1 MGTDLLSFATCL
13 PAACGVYQMPRTRGS
28 PCPPSISAVSAQT
41 NASSRSGEPPPERPS
56 APKSHSL
63 AKEEKYQSFQT
74 DEFCNTSSD
83 KAVNLDCSDEVCKTE
98 NSVPAVSVNIAA
110 MWLSQH
116 RDEIEGSAIVFVR
129 KHFDLS
135 ITEAVEALKRGHGL
149 RYGGG

>member
-1 MGTDLLSFATCL
+1 MG
-13 PAACGVYQMPRTRGS
+13 
-28 PCPPSISAVSAQT
+28 
-41 NASSRSGEPPPERPS
+41 
-56 APKSHSL
+56 
-63 AKEEKYQSFQT
+63 
-74 DEFCNTSSD
+74 EFHP
-83 KAVNLDCSDEVCKTE
+83 VI
-98 NSVPAVSVNIAA
+98 NIAA